1 MSQGRTQG
9 SLTSVPQTQT
19 FFPTVLIHGEQK
31 KTQSIKI
38 ISLQFKKKKNP
49 IVLLHLAQG
58 ADSRANILSMQD
70 PPRLDLDQSR
80 HTLSLSDLSEKC

>member
-38 ISLQFKKKKNP
+38 ISLQFKKKKKSNC
-49 IVLLHLAQG
+49 VATF
-58 ADSRANILSMQD
+58 STR
-70 PPRLDLDQSR
+70 
-80 HTLSLSDLSEKC
+80 C

>member
-31 KTQSIKI
+31 KPNPLRLFLYNLKR
-38 ISLQFKKKKNP
+38 KKNP